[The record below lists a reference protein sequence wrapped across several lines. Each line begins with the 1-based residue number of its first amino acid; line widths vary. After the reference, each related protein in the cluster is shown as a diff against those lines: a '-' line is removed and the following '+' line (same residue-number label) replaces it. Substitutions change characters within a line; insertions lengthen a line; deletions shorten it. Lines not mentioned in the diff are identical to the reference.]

1 MQSVIEF
8 PSPGRRPQ
16 RDTAGRSAGRG
27 QVVAMA
33 HVDLEMVQQMVRCLR
48 ETGDDRSLDPFNR
61 ARPWERGGGPVRR
74 VLRLKLTPGD

>member
-1 MQSVIEF
+1 
-8 PSPGRRPQ
+8 
-16 RDTAGRSAGRG
+16 
-27 QVVAMA
+27 MA

-74 VLRLKLTPGD
+74 ALRLKLTPGD